1 MNLNLVDMKKGLFL
15 GVISLFLFFSCDSPV
30 KSKKIEIR
38 KKNAKAEYIL
48 RHENTYFFPIF
59 TPTAKERDLYPWEE
73 GTTANLQKI
82 TKEFFRCRGSSLHL
96 PVSDESDSDKSLVY
110 KDCAGGLSHSLPIIH
125 GKEGVYP
132 VLIEI
137 LNYIQQ
143 KTEKKVIITCGH
155 RCVLHNKY
163 SDNSRSNNSSKH
175 QIGAEVDFYVQT
187 LEHHPMDV
195 IDLIFKFYKEKKG
208 YMGNDEYLKF
218 ERYSIEDSNVTT
230 MPWYNKE
237 IFIKLYKESEGRD
250 FDNRHPYPYIS
261 IQVRYDRDTKKKVVY
276 SLDKTVAGSLR

>member
-1 MNLNLVDMKKGLFL
+1 MKKSLFL
-15 GVISLFLFFSCDSPV
+15 GFISLFLLFSCENSV
-30 KSKKIEIR
+30 KSKKAEIK

-48 RHENTYFFPIF
+48 RHANTYFFPIF
-59 TPTAKERDLYPWEE
+59 PPTTRERELYPWEE
-73 GTTANLQKI
+73 GASANLQKI
-82 TKEFFRCRGSSLHL
+82 TKEFFRCRGSSLHISL
-96 PVSDESDSDKSLVY
+96 TEEADQGKPVIY
-110 KDCAGGLSHSLPIIH
+110 KDCTGGSSHSLPIIH

-132 VLIEI
+132 VLVDI

-155 RCVLHNKY
+155 RCILHNKY
-163 SDNSRSNNSSKH
+163 SDRSKSNNSSKH
-175 QIGAEVDFYVQT
+175 LIGAEVDFYVQG
-187 LEHHPMDV
+187 LEHRPMEV
-195 IDLIFKFYKEKKG
+195 IDLIFQFYKDKKG

-218 ERYSIEDSNVTT
+218 ERYSSEDCNVTT
-230 MPWYNKE
+230 MPWFNKE

-261 IQVRYDRDTKKKVVY
+261 VQVRYDRDTKEKVAY